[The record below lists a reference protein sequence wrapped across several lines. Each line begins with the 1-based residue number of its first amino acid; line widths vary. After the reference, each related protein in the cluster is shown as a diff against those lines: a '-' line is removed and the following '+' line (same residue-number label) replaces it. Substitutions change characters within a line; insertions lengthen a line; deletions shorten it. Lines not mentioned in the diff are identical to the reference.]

1 VVKDL
6 QSADQITESPDTTLT
21 ITNRKLQ
28 FPMPSTRSI
37 EVLATAAD
45 LFHSAAEEF
54 IRAARAAIG
63 AQGRFTVAL
72 SGGSTPKALYSLLAA
87 NYSDFAWNRVF
98 LFFGDERHV
107 PPTDPES
114 NYRMVSESLLSKI
127 KIPPENVFRVQAE
140 NSDAAAVA
148 SDYDA
153 QLRRFFQLDPAEF
166 PRFDLILLGLGP
178 DGHTASLFPDSPALD
193 EQSRLVVANWVAK
206 FNAYRITFTFPVLNR
221 AAEVMFMASG
231 ADKANMLHQVL
242 EGKSTPP
249 LPSQRVEPSDGTL
262 LWMLDQAAAA
272 KLTR

>member
-1 VVKDL
+1 
-6 QSADQITESPDTTLT
+6 
-21 ITNRKLQ
+21 
-28 FPMPSTRSI
+28 MPSTRSI

-45 LFHSAAEEF
+45 LFHAAAEEF
-54 IRAARAAIG
+54 IRAGRDAIG

-87 NYSDFAWNRVF
+87 SHAGFAWNRVF

-107 PPTDPES
+107 PPTDPDS
-114 NYRMVSESLLSKI
+114 NYRMVNESLLTKI
-127 KIPPENVFRVQAE
+127 AIPAENVFRVPAE
-140 NSDAAAVA
+140 NPDATAAA
-148 SDYDA
+148 SDYEA
-153 QLRRFFQLDPAEF
+153 QLRRFFELKPGEF

-221 AAEVMFMASG
+221 AAEVMFLASG
-231 ADKANMLHQVL
+231 ADKANMLHQVM

-249 LPSQRVEPSDGTL
+249 LPSQRVQPSDGKL
-262 LWMLDQAAAA
+262 LWLLDEAAAA
-272 KLTR
+272 NLTP